1 MPRKGLVFRRP
12 QATDPVYD
20 SDIVEKFICSMM
32 YEGKKSTAQRVFYG
46 AMDQVAKKTN
56 DEPLK
61 IFKKAIEIVK
71 PLLEVKTRRVGGA
84 NYQVPVEV
92 NPFRRQSLA
101 IRWLLLYARTR
112 SGKTMTDKLAEEL
125 LDAANSRGGAMKKK
139 EDVHRMAEAKQ
150 AGRETARQQKQSG
163 RRKKEKRGCSPHAQ
177 SKQGVCALSLVIGLV
192 RRG

>member
-1 MPRKGLVFRRP
+1 MPRKGLVFRRT
-12 QATDPVYD
+12 QATDPVYA

-61 IFKKAIEIVK
+61 IFKKAIENVK

-101 IRWLLLYARTR
+101 IRWLLQYSRERA
-112 SGKTMTDKLAEEL
+112 GKTMVDKLADEVI
-125 LDAANSRGGAMKKK
+125 DAANARGGAMKKK
-139 EDVHRMAEAKQ
+139 EHVHRMAEANK
-150 AGRETARQQKQSG
+150 AFAHYRW
-163 RRKKEKRGCSPHAQ
+163 
-177 SKQGVCALSLVIGLV
+177 
-192 RRG
+192 